1 MYSSGWEQN
10 PLQGFSRSSNAAV
23 NADTIS
29 CDSCPE
35 QMHLI
40 DNICRRSA
48 ELDVIL
54 ASVQTAVAVDKL
66 GKLTSLREQFDKVR
80 DQIVAEAKCLA
91 QHRLEHC
98 C

>member
-1 MYSSGWEQN
+1 
-10 PLQGFSRSSNAAV
+10 
-23 NADTIS
+23 
-29 CDSCPE
+29 
-35 QMHLI
+35 MHLLDI
-40 DNICRRSA
+40 ICRRSA

-54 ASVQTAVAVDKL
+54 ASVQTAIAVDKL

-80 DQIVAEAKCLA
+80 DQIVAEAKRLA

>member
-1 MYSSGWEQN
+1 
-10 PLQGFSRSSNAAV
+10 
-23 NADTIS
+23 
-29 CDSCPE
+29 
-35 QMHLI
+35 MHLI

-54 ASVQTAVAVDKL
+54 ASVQTAIAVDKL

-80 DQIVAEAKCLA
+80 DQIVAEAKRLA